1 MTSTIKD
8 LEDAAA
14 TLDRAW
20 RDMEYAHRAPY
31 RVAANQ
37 DVNDQCQLVGGVCDE
52 LAGVIFRFF
61 ARVNALL
68 NDERGDSD
76 EQGDV
81 FWRARQLGD
90 AAIPA

>member
-37 DVNDQCQLVGGVCDE
+37 DETTSANSWAAFAMSW
-52 LAGVIFRFF
+52 LALFF
-61 ARVNALL
+61 GFSPV
-68 NDERGDSD
+68 
-76 EQGDV
+76 
-81 FWRARQLGD
+81 
-90 AAIPA
+90 